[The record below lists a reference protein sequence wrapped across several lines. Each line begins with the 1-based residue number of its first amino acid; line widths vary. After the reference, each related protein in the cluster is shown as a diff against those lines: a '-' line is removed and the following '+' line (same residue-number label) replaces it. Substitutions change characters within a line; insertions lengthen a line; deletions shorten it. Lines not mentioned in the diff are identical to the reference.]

1 MTTNIT
7 NGVAF
12 ETGTFPA
19 AGAAAQALGAES
31 LSAETSQSYS
41 PVSYTHLDVYKRQV
55 LGLMDVKTEAY
66 NTELDMF
73 AACRKPA
80 AAG

>member
-1 MTTNIT
+1 M
-7 NGVAF
+7 
-12 ETGTFPA
+12 
-19 AGAAAQALGAES
+19 S
-31 LSAETSQSYS
+31 DSYQRQQNLPIDCLRS
-41 PVSYTHLDVYKRQV
+41 KVTQPFTHDAYFHSV